1 MKHEPLK
8 ALLVDVGGTLV
19 NDATWLTRERHEALM
34 VARLRD
40 AFGTDH
46 HWFARLASHP
56 FAESDASTWEQRTA
70 EAVMAFLTEQGIE
83 ASAEEVERICR
94 ACAAPLSQVV
104 ELADGALDAVR
115 AIHTLGLPMVICS
128 NTLWRNDLDV
138 RRDWDGFGF
147 DGYFEACVTSHDTGF
162 GKPHPAI
169 FERAMAAVDAR
180 ASEAAIIGDRPDLDL
195 AGARTVGMRSIW
207 MRPPDFRGD
216 PQPRPD
222 ATVTRWSEV
231 PPILRAWQVGSV
243 SRPTSSVVAERE
255 TTTTTIRRATP
266 TDADAIGEVHVRSWK
281 VAYRGLLPDA
291 LIEDMAAGRTA
302 RVERVRTWLTDTDG
316 PRRGWVAVE
325 GDRVVGMAVTAP
337 SRDSDAKRT
346 TGELEAIYLAPEAI
360 GRGVGRRLLARAV
373 EDLRE
378 RGFDKATLW
387 VLCENRRARRFYEA
401 AGWQTDDATKEEE
414 RPGGT
419 LHEVRYRRSVDAQE
433 ATE

>member
-138 RRDWDGFGF
+138 RRDWEELGFG
-147 DGYFEACVTSHDTGF
+147 GYFDAYVTSHDAGV

-169 FERAMAAVDAR
+169 FERVLAAVDVP

-207 MRPPDFRGD
+207 MRPPDFPGD

-222 ATVTRWSEV
+222 ATVTRWSDV
-231 PPILRAWQVGSV
+231 PRII
-243 SRPTSSVVAERE
+243 ERWLDE
-255 TTTTTIRRATP
+255 LADGAATLN
-266 TDADAIGEVHVRSWK
+266 SQ
-281 VAYRGLLPDA
+281 
-291 LIEDMAAGRTA
+291 
-302 RVERVRTWLTDTDG
+302 
-316 PRRGWVAVE
+316 RGW
-325 GDRVVGMAVTAP
+325 RRP
-337 SRDSDAKRT
+337 S
-346 TGELEAIYLAPEAI
+346 
-360 GRGVGRRLLARAV
+360 
-373 EDLRE
+373 
-378 RGFDKATLW
+378 
-387 VLCENRRARRFYEA
+387 
-401 AGWQTDDATKEEE
+401 
-414 RPGGT
+414 
-419 LHEVRYRRSVDAQE
+419 
-433 ATE
+433 